1 MATFTPP
8 LREMKFVFRELFN
21 GDDLQN
27 LKGYGDFSA
36 DVVDAVLEEAGKLS
50 AEVLFPLN
58 LSGDEEGCTFENG
71 VVRTPKGFKEAY
83 QQFAAGG
90 WCGIAC
96 DPEYGGQGLPK
107 AINMMIEE
115 LICSSNMA
123 FGMYPGLTHGAYN
136 ALELYGTDEQKAT
149 YLPKFVD
156 GSWSGTMC
164 LTEPHCGT
172 DLGLIRTKADPQ
184 PDGSYKITGTKIFIS
199 AGEHDLTQNICHLV
213 LAKLPEA
220 PAGVKGISLFIV
232 PKFMPKPDG
241 GVGQRNSLACGSLEH
256 KMGIKANATCVM
268 NFDNAI
274 GWLVGEKHK
283 GMRAMF
289 AMMNTARLGVGV
301 QGLGLAE
308 VAYQSGLAY
317 AKDRIQGRAL
327 KGAQHPDKAAD
338 PIIVHPDVRKNLL
351 TAKSLTEGVRALV
364 MWVAL
369 ELDRSAKA
377 ETAEER
383 QAADDL
389 VQLLTPVV
397 KSFGT
402 DVGFEVA
409 NIGVQIYGGHG
420 FIREHGMEQFVRD
433 ARITQLYEG
442 TNGIQALDLVGR
454 KMGAHYGRYLRAF
467 FHPVQE
473 FIEQNASDPA
483 MEEYTLALAKAFGR
497 LQQAVGATAQKG
509 MGNPNE
515 AGAAAMDL
523 LNLFGY
529 VALGYLWAR
538 MAKLALTK
546 QNDDP
551 TGFYKSKV
559 KTANFYM
566 AKMLPKTGALL
577 SSILAGGNS
586 IMDMEEELFG
596 TAVAA

>member
-184 PDGSYKITGTKIFIS
+184 PDGSHKITGTKIFIS

-586 IMDMEEELFG
+586 IMDMEEEVFG

>member
-1 MATFTPP
+1 
-8 LREMKFVFRELFN
+8 
-21 GDDLQN
+21 
-27 LKGYGDFSA
+27 
-36 DVVDAVLEEAGKLS
+36 
-50 AEVLFPLN
+50 
-58 LSGDEEGCTFENG
+58 
-71 VVRTPKGFKEAY
+71 
-83 QQFAAGG
+83 
-90 WCGIAC
+90 
-96 DPEYGGQGLPK
+96 
-107 AINMMIEE
+107 
-115 LICSSNMA
+115 
-123 FGMYPGLTHGAYN
+123 
-136 ALELYGTDEQKAT
+136 
-149 YLPKFVD
+149 
-156 GSWSGTMC
+156 
-164 LTEPHCGT
+164 
-172 DLGLIRTKADPQ
+172 
-184 PDGSYKITGTKIFIS
+184 
-199 AGEHDLTQNICHLV
+199 
-213 LAKLPEA
+213 
-220 PAGVKGISLFIV
+220 
-232 PKFMPKPDG
+232 
-241 GVGQRNSLACGSLEH
+241 
-256 KMGIKANATCVM
+256 
-268 NFDNAI
+268 
-274 GWLVGEKHK
+274 
-283 GMRAMF
+283 
-289 AMMNTARLGVGV
+289 
-301 QGLGLAE
+301 
-308 VAYQSGLAY
+308 
-317 AKDRIQGRAL
+317 
-327 KGAQHPDKAAD
+327 
-338 PIIVHPDVRKNLL
+338 
-351 TAKSLTEGVRALV
+351 

-377 ETAEER
+377 EAAEER

-538 MAKLALTK
+538 M
-546 QNDDP
+546 
-551 TGFYKSKV
+551 V

>member
-50 AEVLFPLN
+50 TEVLFPLN

-149 YLPKFVD
+149 YLPRFVD

-184 PDGSYKITGTKIFIS
+184 PDGSHKITGTKIFIS

-377 ETAEER
+377 EAAEER

>member
-1 MATFTPP
+1 MAIYAPP
-8 LREMKFVFRELFN
+8 LRDMKFVLRELFD
-21 GDDLQN
+21 GDSLQK
-27 LKGYGDFSA
+27 LEGYGDFSA
-36 DVVDAVLEEAGKLS
+36 DVIDAVLEEAGKIS

-58 LSGDEEGCTFENG
+58 LSGDGEGCVLENG

-83 QQFAAGG
+83 QQFASGG

-107 AINMMIEE
+107 SVNMLVEE
-115 LICSSNMA
+115 MICSANMA

-136 ALELYGTDEQKAT
+136 ALELYGTDEQKAL
-149 YLPKFVD
+149 YLPKFAD

-184 PDGSYKITGTKIFIS
+184 PDGSCKITGTKIFIS

-213 LAKLPEA
+213 LAKLPDG
-220 PAGVKGISLFIV
+220 PPGIKGISLFIV
-232 PKFMPKPDG
+232 PKFLPKPDG
-241 GVGQRNSLACGSLEH
+241 SVGARNGAAVGSLEH

-308 VAYQSGLAY
+308 VSYQSGLAY
-317 AKDRIQGRAL
+317 AKDRLQGRGL
-327 KGAQHPDKAAD
+327 KGAQHPDKPAD

-364 MWVAL
+364 MWISTSLDVA
-369 ELDRSAKA
+369 AKA
-377 ETAEER
+377 PTAAER

-397 KSFGT
+397 KAFGT
-402 DVGFEVA
+402 DVGFDVA

-454 KMGAHYGRYLRAF
+454 KMSAHYGRYLRAF

-473 FIEQNASDPA
+473 FIEANAADPA
-483 MEEYTLALAKAFGR
+483 MEEFVMALAKSVGR
-497 LQQAVGATAQKG
+497 LQQAVGAVAQKG
-509 MGNPNE
+509 MSNPNE
-515 AGAAAMDL
+515 AGAAATDL
-523 LNLFGY
+523 LRLFAY

-538 MAKLALTK
+538 MAKLALAK
-546 QNDDP
+546 QGEDP
-551 TGFYKSKV
+551 TGFYKSKI
-559 KTANFYM
+559 KTAKFYM
-566 AKMLPKTGALL
+566 VKILPSTSSLL
-577 SSILAGGNS
+577 STILAGGETL
-586 IMDMEEELFG
+586 MDVEEELFG

>member
-50 AEVLFPLN
+50 TEVLFPLN

-232 PKFMPKPDG
+232 PKFMPKSDG

-377 ETAEER
+377 EAAEER

>member
-8 LREMKFVFRELFN
+8 LRDMKFVLRELFDGN
-21 GDDLQN
+21 SLAA
-27 LKGYGDFSA
+27 LEGYGDFTP
-36 DVVDAVLEEAGKLS
+36 DVIDAVLEEAGKIS
-50 AEVLFPLN
+50 SEVLFPLN
-58 LSGDEEGCTFENG
+58 RTGDEEGCTLENG

-83 QQFAAGG
+83 KKFAEGG

-96 DPEYGGQGLPK
+96 DPAFGGQGLPK
-107 AINMMIEE
+107 SINMMIEE
-115 LICSSNMA
+115 MICSSNMA

-172 DLGLIRTKADPQ
+172 DLGLIRTKADPLG
-184 PDGSYKITGTKIFIS
+184 DGTYKITGTKIFIS

-213 LAKLPEA
+213 LAKLPDA
-220 PAGVKGISLFIV
+220 PPGVKGISLFIV

-241 GVGQRNSLACGSLEH
+241 GVGARNGAACGSLEH

-268 NFDNAI
+268 NFDSAI
-274 GWLVGEKHK
+274 GTLVGEKHK

-317 AKDRIQGRAL
+317 AKDRLQGRAL
-327 KGAQHPDKAAD
+327 KGAKSPEKPAD
-338 PIIVHPDVRKNLL
+338 SIIVHPDVRRNLL
-351 TAKSLTEGVRALV
+351 TAKSLTEGTRALV
-364 MWVAL
+364 MWIAL
-369 ELDRSAKA
+369 ALDKAAKA
-377 ETAEER
+377 PTAEER

-402 DVGFEVA
+402 DTGFEVA

-473 FIEQNASDPA
+473 FIEQNAADPA

-497 LQQAVGATAQKG
+497 LQQAVGAVAQKG

-515 AGAAAMDL
+515 AGAAATDL

-538 MAKLALTK
+538 MAKLALAK

-551 TGFYKSKV
+551 TGFYKSKI

-566 AKMLPKTGALL
+566 AKILPKTGALL
-577 SSILAGGNS
+577 STILAGGS
-586 IMDMEEELFG
+586 SLMDMEEELFD
-596 TAVAA
+596 TAFAA

>member
-1 MATFTPP
+1 MANYTPP
-8 LREMKFVFRELFN
+8 LRELKFVFREVFG
-21 GDDLQN
+21 GDDLQK
-27 LKGYGDFSA
+27 LEGYGDFSA
-36 DVVDAVLEEAGKLS
+36 DVVHAVLEEAGKLAS
-50 AEVLFPLN
+50 EVLFPLN
-58 LSGDEEGCTFENG
+58 RTGDEEGCVLENG

-83 QQFAAGG
+83 QKFAEGG
-90 WCGIAC
+90 WCGIAA
-96 DPEYGGQGLPK
+96 DPEFGGQGLPK
-107 AINMMIEE
+107 SVNMMIEE
-115 LICSSNMA
+115 MICSSNMA

-136 ALELYGTDEQKAT
+136 ALALYGTDEQKAT

-172 DLGLIRTKADPQ
+172 DLGLIRTKADPVG
-184 PDGSYKITGTKIFIS
+184 DGSYKITGTKIFIS

-213 LAKLPEA
+213 LAKLPGA
-220 PAGVKGISLFIV
+220 PNTTKGISLFIV
-232 PKFMPKPDG
+232 PKFMPNADG
-241 GVGQRNSLACGSLEH
+241 SVGKRNGLACGSLEH

-274 GWLVGEKHK
+274 GWLVGEPNK

-308 VAYQSGLAY
+308 VAYQSAVVY
-317 AKDRIQGRAL
+317 AKDRLQGRAL
-327 KGAQHPDKAAD
+327 KGAQHPEKAAD

-351 TAKSLTEGVRALV
+351 TGKALTEGVRALV
-364 MWVAL
+364 MWIAIS
-369 ELDRSAKA
+369 LDRAAKA
-377 ETAEER
+377 PTEAER
-383 QAADDL
+383 RDADDL

-397 KSFGT
+397 KSMGT
-402 DVGFEVA
+402 DVGFDVA
-409 NIGVQIYGGHG
+409 NIGVQIFGGHG

-454 KMGAHYGRYLRAF
+454 KMSAHFGRYLRSF
-467 FHPVQE
+467 FHPVQSFVE
-473 FIEQNASDPA
+473 ANASDPA
-483 MEEYTLALAKAFGR
+483 MEEYVLALAKALGR
-497 LQQAVGATAQKG
+497 LQQAVGAVAQKG
-509 MGNPNE
+509 LSNPNE

-538 MAKLALTK
+538 MAQIAMAK

-551 TGFYKSKV
+551 HGFYKSKI
-559 KTANFYM
+559 KTAKFYM
-566 AKMLPKTGALL
+566 AKVLPRTGTLL
-577 SSILAGGNS
+577 STILAGGETL
-586 IMDMEEELFG
+586 MDVEEELFDVA
-596 TAVAA
+596 TAA

>member
-1 MATFTPP
+1 
-8 LREMKFVFRELFN
+8 MKFVFRELFD
-21 GDDLQN
+21 GDGLQK
-27 LKGYGDFSA
+27 LEGYGDFTP
-36 DVVDAVLEEAGKLS
+36 DVVDAVLEEAGKLAS
-50 AEVLFPLN
+50 EVLFPLN
-58 LSGDEEGCTFENG
+58 RSGDEEGCTLENG

-90 WCGIAC
+90 WCGIAA
-96 DPEYGGQGLPK
+96 DPEFGGQGLPK
-107 AINMMIEE
+107 SVNMLIEE

-136 ALELYGTDEQKAT
+136 ALELYGTDEQKQT

-172 DLGLIRTKADPQ
+172 DLGLIRTKAVPQ
-184 PDGSYKITGTKIFIS
+184 DDGSYKITGTKIFIS
-199 AGEHDLTQNICHLV
+199 AGEHDLTENICHLV
-213 LAKLPEA
+213 LAKLPDA
-220 PAGVKGISLFIV
+220 PPGVKGISLFIT
-232 PKFMPKPDG
+232 PKFIPKADG
-241 GVGQRNSLACGSLEH
+241 SVGQRNSLAVGSLEH

-268 NFDNAI
+268 NFDNAT

-317 AKDRIQGRAL
+317 AKDRLQGRSL
-327 KGAQHPDKAAD
+327 KGAKHPDKPAD

-364 MWVAL
+364 MWTAQALDVA
-369 ELDRSAKA
+369 AKA
-377 ETAEER
+377 PTPEER

-389 VQLLTPVV
+389 VQLLTPIV

-402 DVGFEVA
+402 DTGFEVA
-409 NIGVQIYGGHG
+409 NLGVQVYGGHG

-467 FHPVQE
+467 FHPVQKFVE
-473 FIEQNASDPA
+473 DNASDPA
-483 MEEYTLALAKAFGR
+483 MEEYVLQLAKALGR
-497 LQQAVGATAQKG
+497 LQQAVGAVAQKG
-509 MGNPNE
+509 MSNPNE

-523 LNLFGY
+523 LNLFAY

-538 MAKLALTK
+538 MAKIALAK
-546 QNDDP
+546 QHDDP

-566 AKMLPKTGALL
+566 AKILPKTGTLL
-577 SSILAGGNS
+577 STILAGGNTL
-586 IMDMEEELFG
+586 MDVEEDLFD
-596 TAVAA
+596 TAFAA

>member
-50 AEVLFPLN
+50 TEVLFPLN

-184 PDGSYKITGTKIFIS
+184 PDGSHKITGTKIFIS

>member
-50 AEVLFPLN
+50 TEVLFPLN

>member
-1 MATFTPP
+1 
-8 LREMKFVFRELFN
+8 
-21 GDDLQN
+21 
-27 LKGYGDFSA
+27 
-36 DVVDAVLEEAGKLS
+36 
-50 AEVLFPLN
+50 
-58 LSGDEEGCTFENG
+58 
-71 VVRTPKGFKEAY
+71 
-83 QQFAAGG
+83 
-90 WCGIAC
+90 
-96 DPEYGGQGLPK
+96 
-107 AINMMIEE
+107 
-115 LICSSNMA
+115 
-123 FGMYPGLTHGAYN
+123 
-136 ALELYGTDEQKAT
+136 
-149 YLPKFVD
+149 
-156 GSWSGTMC
+156 
-164 LTEPHCGT
+164 
-172 DLGLIRTKADPQ
+172 
-184 PDGSYKITGTKIFIS
+184 
-199 AGEHDLTQNICHLV
+199 
-213 LAKLPEA
+213 
-220 PAGVKGISLFIV
+220 
-232 PKFMPKPDG
+232 
-241 GVGQRNSLACGSLEH
+241 
-256 KMGIKANATCVM
+256 MGIKANATCVM

-338 PIIVHPDVRKNLL
+338 PIIGHPDVRKNLL

-377 ETAEER
+377 EAAEER

>member
-1 MATFTPP
+1 MATYTPP
-8 LREMKFVFRELFN
+8 LRDMKFVFRELFD
-21 GDDLQN
+21 GESLQK
-27 LKGYGDFSA
+27 LEGYGDFTS
-36 DVVDAVLEEAGKLS
+36 DVVDAVLEEAGKLAS
-50 AEVLFPLN
+50 EVLFPLN
-58 LSGDEEGCTFENG
+58 RSGDEEGCTLENG

-83 QQFAAGG
+83 QKFAEGG
-90 WCGIAC
+90 WCGTSA
-96 DPEYGGQGLPK
+96 DPEYGGQGMPK
-107 AINMMIEE
+107 ALNMLIEE
-115 LICSSNMA
+115 MICSSNMA

-136 ALELYGTDEQKAT
+136 ALELYGTDEQKQT

-213 LAKLPEA
+213 LAKLPDA
-220 PAGVKGISLFIV
+220 PPGVKGISLFIT
-232 PKFMPKPDG
+232 PKFIPKPDG
-241 GVGQRNSLACGSLEH
+241 SVGQRNSLAVGSLEH

-268 NFDNAI
+268 NFDNAT

-327 KGAQHPDKAAD
+327 KGAKYPDKAAD

-351 TAKSLTEGVRALV
+351 TGKALTEGTRALV
-364 MWVAL
+364 MWVAQA
-369 ELDRSAKA
+369 LDTAAKA
-377 ETAEER
+377 PTAEER

-389 VQLLTPVV
+389 VQLLTPIV

-402 DVGFEVA
+402 DTGFNVA
-409 NIGVQIYGGHG
+409 NLGVQIYGGHG

-467 FHPVQE
+467 FHPVQA
-473 FIEQNASDPA
+473 FIEENAADPA
-483 MEEYTLALAKAFGR
+483 MEDYVMQLAKSVGR
-497 LQQAVGATAQKG
+497 LQQAVGAVAQKG
-509 MGNPNE
+509 MGNPDE
-515 AGAAAMDL
+515 AGAASMDL
-523 LNLFGY
+523 LNLFAY

-551 TGFYKSKV
+551 TGFYKSKL

-566 AKMLPKTGALL
+566 AKILPQTGALL
-577 SSILAGGNS
+577 STILAGGKTL
-586 IMDMEEELFG
+586 MDVEEDLFD
-596 TAVAA
+596 TAFAA

>member
-58 LSGDEEGCTFENG
+58 RSGDEEGCTLENG

-377 ETAEER
+377 EAAEER

>member
-1 MATFTPP
+1 MAVYAPP
-8 LREMKFVFRELFN
+8 LRDMKFVYRELFD
-21 GDDLQN
+21 GDGLQK
-27 LKGYGDFSA
+27 LEGYGDFTA
-36 DVVDAVLEEAGKLS
+36 DVIDAVLEEAGKLAS
-50 AEVLFPLN
+50 EVLFPLN
-58 LSGDEEGCTFENG
+58 LSGDGEGCTLENG

-83 QQFAAGG
+83 DQFAAGG

-96 DPEYGGQGLPK
+96 DPEFGGQGLPK
-107 AINMMIEE
+107 AVNMMIEE
-115 LICSSNMA
+115 MICSSNMA

-136 ALELYGTDEQKAT
+136 ALELYGTDEQKQM

-184 PDGSYKITGTKIFIS
+184 ADGSFKVTGTKIFIS
-199 AGEHDLTQNICHLV
+199 AGEHDLTQNIVHLV
-213 LAKLPEA
+213 LAKLPDA
-220 PAGVKGISLFIV
+220 PPGVKGISLFIV
-232 PKFMPKPDG
+232 PKFIPKADG
-241 GVGQRNSLACGSLEH
+241 SVGQRNSLAVGSLEH

-268 NFDNAI
+268 NFDNAV

-308 VAYQSGLAY
+308 SAYQGGLAY
-317 AKDRIQGRAL
+317 AKDRLQGRGL
-327 KGAQHPDKAAD
+327 KGAVSPEKPAD
-338 PIIVHPDVRKNLL
+338 SILVHPDVRKNLL
-351 TAKSLTEGVRALV
+351 TAKALSEGVRALV
-364 MWVAL
+364 MWVAQG
-369 ELDRSAKA
+369 LDRAAKA
-377 ETAEER
+377 PTAQER
-383 QAADDL
+383 QDADDL

-402 DVGFEVA
+402 DVGFNVA
-409 NIGVQIYGGHG
+409 NIGVQVYGGHG
-420 FIREHGMEQFVRD
+420 FIREHGMEQYVRD

-473 FIEQNASDPA
+473 FIEQNSSDPA
-483 MEEYTLALAKAFGR
+483 MEEYVLALAKAFGR
-497 LQQAVGATAQKG
+497 LQQGVGAVAQKG
-509 MGNPNE
+509 MSNPNE

-529 VALGYLWAR
+529 VALGFLWAR
-538 MAKLALTK
+538 MAKLALSK
-546 QNDDP
+546 QGDDP
-551 TGFYKSKV
+551 TGFYKSKI

-566 AKMLPKTGALL
+566 AKVLPQTGALV
-577 SSILAGGNS
+577 SSILSGGNS

>member
-50 AEVLFPLN
+50 TEVLFPLN

-454 KMGAHYGRYLRAF
+454 KMGAYYGRYLRAF

>member
-50 AEVLFPLN
+50 TEVLFPLN

-377 ETAEER
+377 EAAEER

-538 MAKLALTK
+538 M
-546 QNDDP
+546 
-551 TGFYKSKV
+551 V

>member
-50 AEVLFPLN
+50 TEVLFPLN

-377 ETAEER
+377 EAAEER

-473 FIEQNASDPA
+473 FLEQNASDPA

>member
-184 PDGSYKITGTKIFIS
+184 PDGSHKITGTKIFIS

>member
-184 PDGSYKITGTKIFIS
+184 PDGSHKITGTKIFIS

-327 KGAQHPDKAAD
+327 KGAQHPNKAAD